1 MAADSQEPG
10 PGYEATAG
18 TPQDMSA
25 ACDAA
30 CQAALDHRES
40 MAGNVAMKMTPPA

>member
-1 MAADSQEPG
+1 MATDSQEPG

-18 TPQDMSA
+18 TPQDMGA
-25 ACDAA
+25 ACEASVSSS
-30 CQAALDHRES
+30 LDHRKS